1 MDLSPGSLG
10 RTPNHSVLN
19 FLICIIGRAMSSV
32 KFSVIFLVVALRDYI
47 LLPGFIAVFFTLNIV
62 LIPIKLSKFVAV

>member
-1 MDLSPGSLG
+1 
-10 RTPNHSVLN
+10 
-19 FLICIIGRAMSSV
+19 MSSV